1 MPIGKIKIYKW
12 YSRYCV
18 DNSTP
23 IERVHGT
30 YRIMLL
36 YQLGVFGSALFGGW
50 TDPMKIVV
58 GASGGVYTI
67 LGAHWANMA
76 IAWSAMKVS

>member
-1 MPIGKIKIYKW
+1 
-12 YSRYCV
+12 
-18 DNSTP
+18 
-23 IERVHGT
+23 
-30 YRIMLL
+30 MLL

-76 IAWSAMKVS
+76 IAWSAMKVSWR